1 MPLATF
7 ATIQSQVQAL
17 VGANPA
23 ITLTD
28 IAGIMTASNAEIVS
42 SWNWSRRNVWTIVNT
57 ITPVS
62 LIVTATTGLSVV
74 TGTGFAAAHVGD
86 LIRISNLSTFY
97 QVKSVTPGVSC
108 VLGDMQNNTIV
119 FPEATMANTS
129 AQLFDYIYSL
139 PSDCEIVLD
148 VMYDNKLDEKDRSFF
163 ETLDPQRLGTS
174 DAPSGWCNFGR
185 DSSGNVQMAI
195 FPVPSAAH
203 SLRVN
208 YQKVADMSAPTDQ
221 PLYRADLLK
230 WMAGETAAAFLLAR
244 TGDQTWSVLADKYHK
259 RYEEAFD
266 SAKADD
272 LSKSSAPTAISTDE
286 GLSLYSD
293 DFLVSHDVPF

>member
-7 ATIQSQVQAL
+7 ATIQSQVQSL

-28 IAGIMTASNAEIVS
+28 IAGILTASNAEIVS
-42 SWNWSRRNVWTIVNT
+42 SWNWSRRNVWTILNT
-57 ITPVS
+57 LTPVS
-62 LIVTATTGLSVV
+62 LIVTGTQGSSVV
-74 TGTGFAAAHVGD
+74 TGTGFQAGHVGD
-86 LIRISNLSTFY
+86 LIRLSNLSTFY
-97 QVKSVTPGVSC
+97 RIKSVTPGVSC
-108 VLGDMQNNTIV
+108 VLADMQGNVIV
-119 FPEATMANTS
+119 FPEATMPNTS
-129 AQLFDYIYSL
+129 AQIFQYIYSL
-139 PSDCEIVLD
+139 PADCEIVLD
-148 VMYDNKLDEKDRSFF
+148 VLYDSKLDEKDRSFF
-163 ETLDPQRLGTS
+163 ETIDPQRVGTA
-174 DAPSGWCNFGR
+174 DAPSGWCNLGR
-185 DSSGNVQMAI
+185 DSSGNVQIAL

-244 TGDQTWSVLADKYHK
+244 TGDQAWATLADKYHG
-259 RYEEAFD
+259 RYEEAFE

-286 GLSLYSD
+286 GLGLYSD